1 MKKRLEKALP
11 SKSNLTLK
19 EQIYFIKQTFYSLE
33 GNDIKTVIFNDKK
46 YIGLLNDDYGFF
58 EEKDFEG
65 EADIKFRNNPYLV
78 YTAEIFLKII
88 DFLDSI
94 KFNRN
99 FRLQTENNNVTLID
113 LMTKKEEVF
122 KDYVYLDKNE
132 EIEFHSK
139 FLYIFRFNKKTLS
152 KKNYIYFY
160 KDFILI
166 DVKRSKKNALF
177 YIKIK

>member
-1 MKKRLEKALP
+1 MKKRLETALP

-19 EQIYFIKQTFYSLE
+19 EQLTFIKKTFYSLE
-33 GNDIKTVIFNDKK
+33 GNDIKKVMFNDKK

-65 EADIKFRNNPYLV
+65 EPDIKYRKDPYLV
-78 YTAEIFLKII
+78 YTAEIFLKVI

-99 FRLQTENNNVTLID
+99 FRLQTENNNITLID

-122 KDYVYLDKNE
+122 NDYLFLDKDE
-132 EIEFHSK
+132 HIEFNSK
-139 FLYIFRFNKKTLS
+139 FLYVFRFNKKTLS

-160 KDFILI
+160 KDYMLI
-166 DVKRSKKNALF
+166 DVKRKKKNILF
-177 YIKIK
+177 YIKI